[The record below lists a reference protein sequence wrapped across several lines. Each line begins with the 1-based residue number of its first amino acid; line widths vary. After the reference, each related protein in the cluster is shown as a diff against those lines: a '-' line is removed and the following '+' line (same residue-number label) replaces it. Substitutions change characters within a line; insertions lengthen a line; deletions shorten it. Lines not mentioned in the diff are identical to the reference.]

1 MPRQQNEGQQTRR
14 NDAQPQTSIDM
25 QKKQQSQTSEGQPEY
40 PERQENQELSE
51 ERHFISVKMK
61 DKPLN
66 KKKVLQRGMATIGYA
81 ILFGFVSCLVF
92 CWLKPVFAPWF
103 EPEPEEWLELPK
115 DTQVDDTTADE
126 KETKDGQGS
135 QDSEKPANKPAKEK
149 EEKQKTV
156 YITEKKAM
164 DLDDFQVLQNQLYQ
178 IGAHVNQ
185 SIVTVTAVKEG
196 TDIFDSPYE
205 ATGQASGLIF
215 ADNKHEFLILTEY
228 EIIADVKAI
237 RVTFINNETIDA
249 KLKKYDKNTGIAV
262 LSAPK
267 EQIAKKTMQEIE
279 IAALGN
285 SLNLSQGRLVVA
297 LGSPLGTNYSILT
310 GNITSVTNT
319 ITTEDRNFTVFTTN
333 IVANDRGNGV
343 IVNTDGKVVGLF
355 LKSSNFQKE
364 QNTLTAVSI
373 SEVKDILELL
383 SNNRNVP
390 YIGIK
395 GNTVTDAISEE
406 YEIPKGVYIREAVMD
421 SPAMDAGLQMGD
433 VIVAIDG
440 KNVTTM
446 EEYERKLMSLKKGDE
461 VKVTVNRQGAHAY
474 QKVTCTVEVGVCR

>member
-1 MPRQQNEGQQTRR
+1 MPRKQNEGPKTNQHYE
-14 NDAQPQTSIDM
+14 QPQKSFDRHREHHKP
-25 QKKQQSQTSEGQPEY
+25 QGHQDYQESQES
-40 PERQENQELSE
+40 
-51 ERHFISVKMK
+51 RHFISEKIK

-66 KKKVLQRGMATIGYA
+66 KKKVLQKGIATIGYA

-115 DTQVDDTTADE
+115 DTQVDDTTVNE
-126 KETKDGQGS
+126 KELEDGQGS
-135 QDSEKPANKPAKEK
+135 KDGKTPADTSGKEK

-156 YITEKKAM
+156 YITEKKEM
-164 DLDDFQVLQNQLYQ
+164 DLNDFQVLQNQLYQ
-178 IGAHVNQ
+178 IGAHVNK

-215 ADNKHEFLILTEY
+215 ADNKHELLILTEY
-228 EIIADVKAI
+228 EAIADVKAI
-237 RVTFINNETIDA
+237 RVTFINNHTLDA

-262 LSAPK
+262 LSVPK
-267 EQIAKKTMQEIE
+267 EKITDETMDEVE
-279 IAALGN
+279 IAVLGN
-285 SLNLSQGRLVVA
+285 SLNLRQGRLVVA

-319 ITTEDRNFTVFTTN
+319 ITTEDRNYTVFTTN
-333 IVANDRGNGV
+333 IVANERGNGV
-343 IVNTDGKVVGLF
+343 IVNTDGKVIGLF

-373 SEVKDILELL
+373 SELKDILELL

-406 YEIPKGVYIREAVMD
+406 YEIPKGVYIREAVME

-433 VIVAIDG
+433 VIVAMNG
-440 KNVTTM
+440 KAITTM
-446 EEYERKLMSLKKGDE
+446 EEYEREIMSLKKGDE
-461 VKVTVNRQGAHAY
+461 VKVTVNRQGANEY
-474 QKVTCTVEVGVCR
+474 QKFTCTVEVGVCR